1 MPTAFMYISRMLTI
15 LLVVLAPLAIV
26 VLPTE
31 LGFAVAAF
39 TVVLL
44 TYREW
49 DKVRQAKLTAEIER
63 NTREALGR
71 ESITEIGKLHAAK
84 VKTRGTIAQGR
95 TARRRTDD
103 SSRQ

>member
-1 MPTAFMYISRMLTI
+1 MLTV
-15 LLVVLAPLAIV
+15 LLVILAPLAIV

-49 DKVRQAKLTAEIER
+49 DKVRQTKLTAEIER
-63 NTREALGR
+63 KAREALGR

-84 VKTRGTIAQGR
+84 VKSRGAFFKVR
-95 TARRRTDD
+95 TARRTTDD